1 MLLGILLQA
10 GAVADSNGTVTNT
23 GITSASGAVTAAAT
37 NAQEVISPLSLV
49 LKGGWVMIP
58 LFIFLLLAIYFAIE
72 RLIII
77 SKARKSDA
85 NLMHNVKDYILNGKI
100 DTAREYC
107 KSVNSPV
114 SRTIAKGISRIGKP
128 TREVSEAMETHGRI
142 EIARVE
148 KNLHYLS
155 LIARIAPMLGFIG
168 TIAGVVT
175 IFYDISLSGDI
186 SIKTISGG
194 LYQKMVSSGA
204 GLVIGVIS
212 FLFYHLLN
220 AMVDGLAGKVERA
233 SLEFLDVINEPE
245 K

>member
-37 NAQEVISPLSLV
+37 NAQAVISPLSLV

-107 KSVNSPV
+107 RSVNSPV
-114 SRTIAKGISRIGKP
+114 SRTIEKGISRLGKP
-128 TREVSEAMETHGRI
+128 TREVSEAMETHGRV

-220 AMVDGLAGKVERA
+220 SMVDGLAGKVERA
-233 SLEFLDVINEPE
+233 SLEFLDLINEPE

>member
-58 LFIFLLLAIYFAIE
+58 LFLFLLLAIYFAIE

-100 DTAREYC
+100 NAR
-107 KSVNSPV
+107 
-114 SRTIAKGISRIGKP
+114 SR
-128 TREVSEAMETHGRI
+128 
-142 EIARVE
+142 
-148 KNLHYLS
+148 
-155 LIARIAPMLGFIG
+155 
-168 TIAGVVT
+168 
-175 IFYDISLSGDI
+175 
-186 SIKTISGG
+186 
-194 LYQKMVSSGA
+194 
-204 GLVIGVIS
+204 
-212 FLFYHLLN
+212 
-220 AMVDGLAGKVERA
+220 
-233 SLEFLDVINEPE
+233 
-245 K
+245 